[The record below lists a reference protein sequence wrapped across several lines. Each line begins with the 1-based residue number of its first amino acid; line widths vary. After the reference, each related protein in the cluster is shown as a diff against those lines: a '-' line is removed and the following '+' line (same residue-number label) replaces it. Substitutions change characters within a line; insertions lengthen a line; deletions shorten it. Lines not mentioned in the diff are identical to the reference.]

1 MQVGDLVRRSHQSS
15 HANPYID
22 IGAMGII
29 VDIVVKS
36 VLFEV
41 HWFDDNST
49 LYTNRSDLEIISK
62 CTT

>member
-1 MQVGDLVRRSHQSS
+1 MQVGDLVKRSKPHK
-15 HANPYID
+15 HID
-22 IGAMGII
+22 AAAMGII
-29 VDIVVKS
+29 VDIVVSS

-41 HWFDDNST
+41 HWFEANST